1 VLRRALR
8 YGKNERAGD
17 EGAGL
22 RRDPHQNLVAVG
34 VRVGR
39 FSDGIAISLITYG
52 EIYEGIYYGG
62 AARAHEHG
70 FRQFLRI
77 VAVLPLNQPIMRDFA
92 RIRGELRQWGQLIGD
107 PDKQAPRRK
116 SATRE
121 KVAITIPRPLIDQAR
136 QEVRAGRAESI
147 SALVS
152 EALAEKLKTEALQ
165 GILEAWDAEYGPPS
179 EEDDAWARR
188 VLGI

>member
-107 PDKQAPRRK
+107 PDILICRRRHLSQPDHRGCRQSLFDPAPSLMRRL
-116 SATRE
+116 
-121 KVAITIPRPLIDQAR
+121 IPAA
-136 QEVRAGRAESI
+136 V
-147 SALVS
+147 
-152 EALAEKLKTEALQ
+152 
-165 GILEAWDAEYGPPS
+165 
-179 EEDDAWARR
+179 
-188 VLGI
+188 